1 MGLAD
6 SVSRLPCLRAL
17 MGQIAILLS
26 LPAQLVGAAEVY
38 WPGLLLLAASPQL
51 ALLAQ
56 LGLSRVREFDADRLA
71 AELTGD
77 PQGLASALAKI
88 ERACLAMSGMGQSR
102 ALLLAHASGNAR
114 AHRTP
119 ADVGAWASISVATPR
134 APFFAGI
141 RFGDAPTALA
151 PERAVALPINRR
163 RLMAYLDPYQR
174 PAPDRFVR
182 RWLFITACIAA
193 LMLLWQ
199 FLPAIEAW
207 FSPREAAERTVM
219 ARGDLAADEKTTI
232 ELFEKSRA
240 SVVYITTAQLVRD
253 VWTRNVFSVPRGTGS
268 GFIWDDAGHVVTNF
282 HVIQGASEATVKLAD
297 GRDYQAA
304 LVGTS
309 PAHDIAVLKIGVGFK
324 RPPAVPVGTS
334 ADLKVGQKVFAIGN
348 PFGLDWTLTT
358 GIVSALDRS
367 LPGEAGGPAIDHL
380 IQTDAAINPGNSG
393 GPLLDSAGRLIGI
406 NTAIYSPS
414 GASAGIGFAV
424 PVDTVMRVVP
434 QLIKTGKYIRP
445 ALGIEVDEQLNARLQ
460 ALTGSKGV
468 FVLRVTPGSAAHR
481 AGLVGVEV
489 TAGGIVPGDRVISID
504 GIAVDDVTTLQARL
518 DDKNVGDV
526 VVLLVERA
534 GKTREMLVELQPGV

>member
-1 MGLAD
+1 M
-6 SVSRLPCLRAL
+6 
-17 MGQIAILLS
+17 
-26 LPAQLVGAAEVY
+26 
-38 WPGLLLLAASPQL
+38 
-51 ALLAQ
+51 
-56 LGLSRVREFDADRLA
+56 
-71 AELTGD
+71 
-77 PQGLASALAKI
+77 
-88 ERACLAMSGMGQSR
+88 
-102 ALLLAHASGNAR
+102 
-114 AHRTP
+114 
-119 ADVGAWASISVATPR
+119 
-134 APFFAGI
+134 
-141 RFGDAPTALA
+141 
-151 PERAVALPINRR
+151 
-163 RLMAYLDPYQR
+163 
-174 PAPDRFVR
+174 
-182 RWLFITACIAA
+182 
-193 LMLLWQ
+193 
-199 FLPAIEAW
+199 
-207 FSPREAAERTVM
+207 
-219 ARGDLAADEKTTI
+219 
-232 ELFEKSRA
+232 
-240 SVVYITTAQLVRD
+240 
-253 VWTRNVFSVPRGTGS
+253 
-268 GFIWDDAGHVVTNF
+268 
-282 HVIQGASEATVKLAD
+282 
-297 GRDYQAA
+297 
-304 LVGTS
+304 GTS

-445 ALGIEVDEQLNARLQ
+445 ALGIEVDEQLNTRLQ

-468 FVLRVTPGSAAHR
+468 FVLRVAPGSAAHR